1 MKLIWI
7 STGSGFP
14 KSENSLSTIKRCAL
28 VNPVS
33 EPCYGRLRR
42 PNTFSYGTVGHSAF
56 GNLFKKSFN
65 VHGKHRNTISHY
77 MSTRTYLLRA

>member
-77 MSTRTYLLRA
+77 MSTYAYYL